1 MGGFGMIDVIM
12 KRRSIRKYEEKA
24 VGDQLVEEL
33 LRVAMAAPSAGN
45 QQPWEF
51 VVIRDKEIMKK
62 IQEFHPYSSMLNNCD
77 VAIAVC
83 GNLEKERFKDYWVQD
98 CSAASQN
105 IHLAAQSMGLGTVW
119 LGIYP
124 VAERVEGMKKLLEL
138 PQNVIPL
145 SLIPVGY
152 PAEKKEDIDR
162 FNKECIHENKW

>member
-1 MGGFGMIDVIM
+1 MMDVIM

-24 VGDQLVEEL
+24 VGDHLVEEL
-33 LRVAMAAPSAGN
+33 LRAAMAAPSAGN

-105 IHLAAQSMGLGTVW
+105 ILLAAQSMGLGTVW

-124 VAERVEGMKKLLEL
+124 VAERVEGMKEIIGTSSKC
-138 PQNVIPL
+138 NTTL